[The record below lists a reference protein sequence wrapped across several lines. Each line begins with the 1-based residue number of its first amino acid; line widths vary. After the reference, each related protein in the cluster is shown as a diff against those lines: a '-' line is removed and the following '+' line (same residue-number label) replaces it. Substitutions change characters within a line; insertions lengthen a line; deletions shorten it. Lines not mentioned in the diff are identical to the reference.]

1 MGKLDSLKPK
11 KGSRQKRKILGRGDG
26 SGLGGTSGKG
36 HKGQKAR
43 SGGSIRWGFEGGQMP
58 LARRNPKFGFTNAMF
73 KKKYAILN
81 LSDLEKFEG
90 EVNPESLSE
99 AGRVGK
105 REMVKILGQGE
116 LSKALTVKAHKASE
130 SAKAAIEKA
139 GGTLELIATKK
150 SKDSKET
157 QNQGR

>member
-1 MGKLDSLKPK
+1 MSKMATLKPK
-11 KGSRQKRKILGRGDG
+11 KGSRQKRKTLGRGDG

-58 LARRNPKFGFTNAMF
+58 LARRNPKFGFTNAKF
-73 KKKYAILN
+73 RTRYAVIN
-81 LSDLEKFEG
+81 LSDLEKYDG
-90 EVNPESLSE
+90 EVTPETLVS

-105 REMVKILGQGE
+105 NDLVRILGRGE
-116 LSKALTVKAHKASE
+116 LSKSLTVKAHKASE

-139 GGTLELIATKK
+139 GGSLELVSAKKKKTEAATEK
-150 SKDSKET
+150 
-157 QNQGR
+157 QN